1 MCYNIDIK
9 RIALFFTGI
18 FLTLLVYADDISF
31 TAKANRN
38 KVAVGE
44 TVQITYTINSSGNNF
59 KAPAFNGFR
68 VVGGPNQSS
77 SFQWINGKTSQSLSF
92 SYILLAE
99 KEGSYIFKGATV
111 EVGGKTYTSNEI
123 SIEVV
128 KGNPQQQQ
136 QHRQQ
141 QAQPKYNPF
150 FDPFDPFDPFANQ
163 SQQEPQQTQDL
174 KEQIFLKVNVDKKSA
189 YIGEQITATYK
200 IYTRVDIVSNN
211 VKKLP
216 ALNGFWSQ
224 DIDNKGQ
231 AQLVKEYVDGEQ
243 YYVAELKKTILFPQR
258 TGTLEIDPME
268 MDIVVRLRNNSRSRS
283 IFDQFF
289 GSYQDV
295 AYTIKSKPVKIQVKA
310 LPEKNKPES
319 FNGAV
324 GKYQLESKINKT
336 KLKTN
341 EAITLSYTLS
351 GKGNIKLVEV
361 QKPEFPNDIESY
373 DPKIKDNINV
383 SASGVTGSR
392 TFEYLLIPR
401 HQGIYTIEG
410 LNFSYFNPESEKYEK
425 LRTED
430 LVIEVEKGDNE
441 DAVVSSGV
449 SKQDIQ
455 LLGSDINFIKT
466 ETKLEQKKSYF
477 IGSALFYILWLLP
490 LIIFI
495 SAWIIRN
502 RYIESQKDTAKV
514 NFKQANKI
522 AAKHLAQA
530 KKQLEANAAKVFYEE
545 VFKALYDYIS
555 YKLNIDKSQLN
566 KEIIKEKLQEKKV
579 NMQTIQYLID
589 TLDQCEFARFAPSA
603 ALPMQQ
609 IFKQAEQSIHQLE
622 EVIK

>member
-1 MCYNIDIK
+1 MYYNIDIK
-9 RIALFFTGI
+9 RIALFFAGI
-18 FLTLLVYADDISF
+18 FLALMAIADDVSF
-31 TAKANRN
+31 TAKTNRN
-38 KVAVGE
+38 KVAIGE
-44 TVQITYTINSSGNNF
+44 TVQITYTINSNGNNF

-77 SFQWINGKTSQSLSF
+77 SFQWVNGKTSQSLSF

-99 KEGSYIFKGATV
+99 KEGSYTFKGATV
-111 EVGGKTYTSNEI
+111 EAGGKTYTSNEI
-123 SIEVV
+123 NIEVV
-128 KGNPQQQQ
+128 KGNPQQQK
-136 QHRQQ
+136 QQ
-141 QAQPKYNPF
+141 QAQPKQNPIY
-150 FDPFDPFDPFANQ
+150 DPFDPFGNQ
-163 SQQEPQQTQDL
+163 PQQQQAQTQDL
-174 KEQIFLKVNVDKKSA
+174 KDEIYIKVNVDKKSA

-231 AQLVKEYVDGEQ
+231 AQLVRENIDGVQ
-243 YYVAELKKTILFPQR
+243 YFVAELKKTILFPQR
-258 TGTLEIDPME
+258 AGTLEIDPLE
-268 MDIVVRLRNNSRSRS
+268 MDMVLRLRSNSRSRN

-289 GSYQDV
+289 GGYQDV
-295 AYTIKSKPVKIQVKA
+295 AYTVKSKPVKIEVKA

-319 FNGAV
+319 FSGAV

-336 KLKTN
+336 NLKAN

-351 GKGNIKLVEV
+351 GKGNIKLVEAP
-361 QKPEFPNDIESY
+361 KPEFPSDIESY
-373 DPKIKDNINV
+373 DPKVKDNINV

-401 HQGIYTIEG
+401 HQGIYTIKG
-410 LNFSYFNPESEKYEK
+410 LNFSYYDPATGKYEN

-430 LVIEVEKGDNE
+430 HVIEVEKGDNE
-441 DAVVSSGV
+441 EAMVSNGV

-466 ETKLEQKKSYF
+466 ETILEQKKYYF
-477 IGSALFYILWLLP
+477 IGSILFYILWLLP
-490 LIIFI
+490 LLIFI

-530 KKQLEANAAKVFYEE
+530 KKQLEANAANVFYEE

-555 YKLNIDKSQLN
+555 YKLNIEKSQLN
-566 KEIIKEKLQEKKV
+566 KESIKEKLQDKKV
-579 NMQTIQYLID
+579 SVESIQYLID

-609 IFKQAEQSIHQLE
+609 IFAQAEQSINKLE
-622 EVIK
+622 EEIT